1 MKMDSNFFKNMEK
14 KTGVNMGDV
23 LNLANSLQGA
33 NLRDETTIRN
43 LIKQVSKMANKPV
56 NQETED
62 KIVKSIV
69 ADGKQID
76 FGTIANMIN
85 NKK

>member
-1 MKMDSNFFKNMEK
+1 MDSNFFKNMEK
-14 KTGVNMGDV
+14 KTGVNMGDI

-56 NQETED
+56 NQEMED
-62 KIVKSIV
+62 KIVQSIV
-69 ADGKQID
+69 ADGKSID
-76 FGTIANMIN
+76 FSTIANMIN

>member
-1 MKMDSNFFKNMEK
+1 
-14 KTGVNMGDV
+14 MGDV

-56 NQETED
+56 NQEMED
-62 KIVKSIV
+62 KIVQSIV

-85 NKK
+85 NKKL